1 MLARYASL
9 RDLPHPFA
17 MAIIAVVIDLLLRGE
32 VLLFVLL
39 VAALV
44 VSLSVHEYGHALVAK
59 LNGDPTAQ
67 LAGRLTLNPIR
78 HIDPMGLVMVVLV
91 GFGYARPVPTDPRRF
106 RSPRAD
112 LWVAAAG
119 PAGNL
124 LLAALT
130 WNLFLLLR
138 AAGADPFFTPGVVT
152 FFVLLARVNL
162 LLMLF
167 NLIPLGPLDGHYIL
181 PHLLPESMAQ
191 RYRYYNARFGSYA
204 LLGLIV
210 ISFLGVPVFSRLMA
224 LAGALLPVITFVR

>member
-1 MLARYASL
+1 
-9 RDLPHPFA
+9 
-17 MAIIAVVIDLLLRGE
+17 VIELLFRGE

-39 VAALV
+39 VAALIA
-44 VSLSVHEYGHALVAK
+44 SLSVHEFGHALVAK

-78 HIDPMGLVMVVLV
+78 HIDPMGLAMVMLV
-91 GFGYARPVPTDPRRF
+91 GFGYAKPVPTDPRRF

-124 LLAALT
+124 LLAAVT
-130 WNLFLLLR
+130 WNFFLLLR
-138 AAGADPFFTPGVVT
+138 AAGVDLFFLPGVVT
-152 FFVLLARVNL
+152 FFAVLARVNL

-181 PHLLPESMAQ
+181 PHLLPARIAH

-210 ISFLGVPVFSRLMA
+210 ISFLGVPVFSRLMG
-224 LAGALLPVITFVR
+224 LAARLLPLITLVR

>member
-1 MLARYASL
+1 M
-9 RDLPHPFA
+9 RDLPRPFA
-17 MAIIAVVIDLLLRGE
+17 IAIIAAVIELLFRGE

-39 VAALV
+39 VVALV

-59 LNGDPTAQ
+59 LSGDPTAQ

-78 HIDPMGLVMVVLV
+78 HIDPMGLAMVVLV
-91 GFGYARPVPTDPRRF
+91 GFGYAKPVPTDPRRF

-124 LLAALT
+124 LLAAVT
-130 WNLFLLLR
+130 WNFFLLLR
-138 AAGADPFFTPGVVT
+138 AAGADLFFVRGVVN
-152 FFVLLARVNL
+152 FFVLLAQVNL

-181 PHLLPESMAQ
+181 PHLLPAGVAQ

-210 ISFLGVPVFSRLMA
+210 ISFLGVPVFSHLMR
-224 LAGALLPVITFVR
+224 LAGRLLPLITWVR